1 MWEEI
6 SAIATAVGSGVSAAV
21 LIVTVYQLRK
31 QSNRQNELD
40 ERQKKI
46 EEREAYRIE
55 LNIKQSLFERRVST
69 WKIIKTL
76 YLSVEKE
83 IWSGPI
89 INNSKDFSFFK
100 YIDITNNFY
109 LENIQGALGDM
120 NLDNREWRT
129 NPSIQNNFLKK
140 ISEMELLSDEIPLLF
155 SGEESNQ
162 VSQFI
167 RKYKDILQSFRE
179 NRMMM
184 DSIRK
189 ESMSSEE
196 EFEKVA
202 ERYNIEEK
210 QKELHLKYNLL
221 DDIYKEIKEKDYI
234 NKLYTQIKFTE

>member
-6 SAIATAVGSGVSAAV
+6 SAIATAVGAGVSAAV

-89 INNSKDFSFFK
+89 INNSKDFAFFK
-100 YIDITNNFY
+100 YIDLTNNFY
-109 LENIQGALGDM
+109 LENIQGALGGM
-120 NLDNREWRT
+120 NLDNREWMT

-155 SGEESNQ
+155 SGEESDQ

-202 ERYNIEEK
+202 ESYNIEEK
-210 QKELHLKYNLL
+210 QKELHLEYNLL
-221 DDIYKEIKEKDYI
+221 DDMYKEIKEKDYI